1 MELLISGLL
10 FGLTIGWYFTKYT
23 KDQKIRELEELLIE
37 QDNLVKMQSMYI
49 EQEGRRYNGKSKG
62 KSIHEV

>member
-10 FGLTIGWYFTKYT
+10 FGLTMGWYFTKYS

-37 QDNLVKMQSMYI
+37 QDEVVKMQSVYI
-49 EQEGRRYNGKSKG
+49 NKMKKKRKK
-62 KSIHEV
+62 VA